1 MGQVHSI
8 EEHVVAQLR
17 ARLGAAEEDR
27 QDLIAF
33 ARGHRGAVASVH
45 RAVLEIMTAREPSE
59 LGAIIVRK
67 WPSRLGI
74 DHCSLALSAAQGAT
88 LATANG
94 QAPLD
99 PALLGRA
106 LADLPSVL
114 VRDVTRGHPLFGPVC
129 ARVRA
134 EALVRI
140 DCGSSHPFGL
150 LLLGQERSPGLE
162 ECGGSELL
170 RFLGASLA
178 AMIAQWRNQ
187 ATS

>member
-45 RAVLEIMTAREPSE
+45 RAVLEVMNAREPAE
-59 LGAIIVRK
+59 LGSIVVRK
-67 WPSRLGI
+67 WPALLGI
-74 DHCSLALSAAQGAT
+74 DHCSMALSAGQAAT

-99 PALLGRA
+99 PALLGRV
-106 LADLPSVL
+106 LADLPPVL
-114 VRDVTRGHPLFGPVC
+114 VRDVARGHPLFGPIC
-129 ARVRA
+129 ARIRA

-140 DCGSSHPFGL
+140 DCEASQPFGL
-150 LLLGQERSPGLE
+150 LLLGQERSPGLD

-170 RFLGASLA
+170 RFLGQSLA
-178 AMIAQWRNQ
+178 AMIGQWRNQ
-187 ATS
+187 AIN